1 MPAFIKVAAVA
12 DIPTGTVR
20 EVEAN
25 GKKIAVANVEGQFY
39 ALDNTCLHRGG
50 PIGQGVLE
58 GSVVECP
65 WHGWQYDMK
74 SGQCAFNPA
83 AQLPTYEV
91 KVEGADLLVAIQ

>member
-1 MPAFIKVAAVA
+1 MLAFVKVAAVA

-25 GKKIAVANVEGQFY
+25 GKKIAVANLQGQFY
-39 ALDNTCLHRGG
+39 AMDNTCLHRGG

-58 GSVVECP
+58 GNAVECP

-74 SGQCAFNPA
+74 TGQCAFNPA
-83 AQLPTYEV
+83 AKLPTYEV
-91 KVEGADLLVAIQ
+91 KVEGADVLVAA